1 MLLETF
7 VGMDELEFRTYKY
20 DKSMKQDLISFCEE
34 CESSGLYNN
43 SNFQKLKIGKWG
55 EYEQWFVVYHKDKII
70 SMSGAHR
77 LTHMGE
83 HTYNVL
89 YRLATL
95 PEFRTHAHP
104 HITRRFA
111 HDFGFGRML
120 PFAVEWAL
128 SKGAETIVASV
139 NSPDEIK
146 DNTSSGK
153 FYEAC
158 RKYLLSDRGPK
169 GWFELLERDYE
180 LYGTKQDIWKLNIK
194 NVRTG
199 ELIK

>member
-1 MLLETF
+1 MLLEKFIGRDT
-7 VGMDELEFRTYKY
+7 LEFETYVY
-20 DKSMKQDLISFCEE
+20 DKSMKGDLIDFCKSCEE
-34 CESSGLYNN
+34 VKLFNN

-55 EYEQWFVVYHKDKII
+55 EYERWFVVYHNNKIV

-77 LTHMGE
+77 MPHMGE
-83 HTYNVL
+83 NTYNIL

-95 PEFRTHAHP
+95 PEFRNSAHP
-104 HITRRFA
+104 HLSRRLA

-120 PFAVEWAL
+120 PFAVDWAL
-128 SKGAETIVASV
+128 SKGADTIVASV

-153 FYEAC
+153 FYETC
-158 RKYLLSDRGPK
+158 RNHLLKGRGPK
-169 GWFELLERDYE
+169 SWFKLLEQDFD
-180 LYGTKQDIWKLNIK
+180 LYGTKQDIWEVKVK

>member
-1 MLLETF
+1 
-7 VGMDELEFRTYKY
+7 
-20 DKSMKQDLISFCEE
+20 MKQDLVDFCYA
-34 CESSGLYNN
+34 CEKAGLTNN
-43 SNFQKLKIGKWG
+43 SDFQKLKIGKWG

-77 LTHMGE
+77 FTHMGE

-95 PEFRTHAHP
+95 PEFRNHAHP

>member
-1 MLLETF
+1 MLLEKF
-7 VGMDELEFRTYKY
+7 VGMDELEFETYTY
-20 DKSMKQDLISFCEE
+20 DKSMQQDLINFCAE
-34 CESSGLYNN
+34 CENAGLYNN

-55 EYEQWFVVYHKDKII
+55 EYEQWFVVYHKNKII
-70 SMSGAHR
+70 SMCGAHR
-77 LTHMGE
+77 FTHMGE
-83 HTYNVL
+83 HTYNIL

-95 PEFRTHAHP
+95 PEFRNHAHP
-104 HITRRFA
+104 HISRRLA

-139 NSPDEIK
+139 NSPDEVK

-158 RKYLLSDRGPK
+158 RKYLFNGRVPK
-169 GWFELLERDYE
+169 GWFELLEQDYK
-180 LYGTKQDIWKLNIK
+180 LYN
-194 NVRTG
+194 
-199 ELIK
+199 

>member
-7 VGMDELEFRTYKY
+7 IGMDGLEFQTYKY
-20 DKSMKQDLISFCEE
+20 DKSMKQDLIRFCEE

-77 LTHMGE
+77 FTHMGE

-95 PEFRTHAHP
+95 PEFRNHAHP

-128 SKGAETIVASV
+128 SKGAETIIASV

-169 GWFELLERDYE
+169 GWFELIERDYE

>member
-1 MLLETF
+1 VLLETF
-7 VGMDELEFRTYKY
+7 IGMDELEFQTYKY
-20 DKSMKQDLISFCEE
+20 DKSMKQDLVDFCYA
-34 CESSGLYNN
+34 CEKAGLTNN
-43 SNFQKLKIGKWG
+43 SDFQKLKIGKWG

-77 LTHMGE
+77 FTHMGE

-95 PEFRTHAHP
+95 PEFRNHAHP

-120 PFAVEWAL
+120 PFSVEWAL